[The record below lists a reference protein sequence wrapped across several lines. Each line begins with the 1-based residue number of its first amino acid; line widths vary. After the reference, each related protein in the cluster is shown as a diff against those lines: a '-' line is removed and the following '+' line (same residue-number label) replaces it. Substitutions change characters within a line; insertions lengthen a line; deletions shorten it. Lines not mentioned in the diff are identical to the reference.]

1 MIDYK
6 NNFAVMILSY
16 GRPEKQYTYKTIR
29 DKGYNGKIYIVCDD
43 KDKSLKKYIEIYKD
57 EVLVFSKDKYKKTF
71 DKCDNF
77 ENDKSVIYAR
87 NAVYDLASEKGLKY
101 ICVVDD
107 DYSEFQY
114 RVDKNYKY
122 KAKAITKNISDIFEI
137 FLEYL
142 IKSKIKTICFSQGG
156 DFIGGSE
163 NADFAIKKNIKR
175 KAMNLYFFDVDNP
188 MYFVSKLND
197 DLTTSVFEGV
207 KGELLF
213 TCPLVSLVQKETQ
226 QNSGGLTDIYL
237 DYGTYVKSFYSVMY
251 YPAAV
256 KISTMGRTNHRFH
269 HKVKWN
275 NVCPKIIRE

>member
-1 MIDYK
+1 
-6 NNFAVMILSY
+6 
-16 GRPEKQYTYKTIR
+16 
-29 DKGYNGKIYIVCDD
+29 
-43 KDKSLKKYIEIYKD
+43 
-57 EVLVFSKDKYKKTF
+57 
-71 DKCDNF
+71 
-77 ENDKSVIYAR
+77 
-87 NAVYDLASEKGLKY
+87 VYDLASEKGLKY